1 MARFLQ
7 AMLIAV
13 PALLEALV
21 FLSKTKSGSHDRF
34 HGHHQDHFHD
44 NDYFGG

>member
-13 PALLEALV
+13 PALLEALL
-21 FLSKTKSGSHDRF
+21 FLNKTKSGDHDRF
-34 HGHHQDHFHD
+34 HGHRHDHFHD
-44 NDYFGG
+44 NDFFEG

>member
-13 PALLEALV
+13 PALLEALL
-21 FLSKTKSGSHDRF
+21 FLSRKQSGGYGHRHD
-34 HGHHQDHFHD
+34 DYD
-44 NDYFGG
+44 DDYFGG

>member
-13 PALLEALV
+13 PALLQALL
-21 FLSKTKSGSHDRF
+21 FLSRTQSGRHD
-34 HGHHQDHFHD
+34 HYQDQYHD
-44 NDYFGG
+44 NDYFGE

>member
-13 PALLEALV
+13 PALLEALL
-21 FLSKTKSGSHDRF
+21 FLSRRQSGGHGHY
-34 HGHHQDHFHD
+34 HGHHHGHYPDD
-44 NDYFGG
+44 DYFEG

>member
-13 PALLEALV
+13 PALLQALL
-21 FLSKTKSGSHDRF
+21 FLNKTKSGNHDHF
-34 HGHHQDHFHD
+34 HGHRYDD
-44 NDYFGG
+44 YDDDYFGG